1 MNKLLDLVCFCSVS
15 VLVFQM
21 YFVSLGG
28 YLLACLGGTVFYG
41 EWNVK

>member
-1 MNKLLDLVCFCSVS
+1 MNKLLDLVCFCSVN

-21 YFVSLGG
+21 YLVNLGG
-28 YLLACLGGTVFYG
+28 YLLACLEGTVFCG